1 MKANDKE
8 TEKTEVNE
16 EDASDSPKN
25 DLNINNNSDDKRN
38 DYEVTPDTPENGGN
52 NETIFNDENKKY
64 EEEAVK
70 EIGN

>member
-38 DYEVTPDTPENGGN
+38 AYEVTPDTTTNGGN
-52 NETIFNDENKKY
+52 NDEEKNY
-64 EEEAVK
+64 EEEAEK
-70 EIGN
+70 